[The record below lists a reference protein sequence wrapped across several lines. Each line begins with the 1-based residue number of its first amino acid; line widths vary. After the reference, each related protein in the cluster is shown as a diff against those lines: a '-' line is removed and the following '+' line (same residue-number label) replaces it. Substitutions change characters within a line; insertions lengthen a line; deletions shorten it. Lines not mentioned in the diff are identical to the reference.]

1 MNDKSE
7 MKILGETIPLSND
20 YLPIDTLKFL
30 KDNPR
35 VYACTHGHPKFDK
48 LIEEEQQEIIF
59 KNLLQEQS
67 VKNLTPDIKRHGG
80 LMEPILVRHDTK
92 EVIEGN
98 SRLAVYRELN
108 ENAEDG
114 EWEFIP
120 CNIVS
125 RLTDEQ
131 QAAFLNQIHVK
142 GKTQWSAYEKA
153 NFAYVRKEQG
163 WSIKDIALLFGESE
177 ATIRTRVKV
186 IKTMKDNMDSQH
198 SHFSY
203 YDVIVRN
210 EAISTEMD
218 RQDDLRTFLLE
229 KIKNQGPDGED
240 SDFTALELRKKL
252 PVILTKPK
260 VLRKY
265 INGTVDLDEAFQ
277 SANISHVE
285 DKVKRARGLIEDVS
299 WKDVSRLERNQL
311 NAFKQAVKNLS
322 RAVVRIEEMVSKSSS
337 SNG

>member
-1 MNDKSE
+1 MNDKSD

-35 VYACTHGHPKFDK
+35 VYACTHGHPNFDK
-48 LIEEEQQEIIF
+48 LIEEEQQELIF

-67 VKNLTPDIKRHGG
+67 VKNLIPDIKRHGG
-80 LMEPILVRHDTK
+80 LMEPILVRHDTM

-114 EWEFIP
+114 EWGFIP
-120 CNIVS
+120 CNIVI

-163 WSIKDIALLFGESE
+163 WSVKDIARLFGESE

-186 IKTMKDNMDSQH
+186 IKSMKANMDSQR

-218 RQDDLRTFLLE
+218 RQDDFRDFLLE
-229 KIKNQGPDGED
+229 KIKNQGLDGED

-252 PVILTKPK
+252 PAILQKPK
-260 VLRKY
+260 ELKKYLR
-265 INGTVDLDEAFQ
+265 GQTDLDEGYQRAKINQ
-277 SANISHVE
+277 VEEKIRQAKNMVEEVSHQE
-285 DKVKRARGLIEDVS
+285 VS
-299 WKDVSRLERNQL
+299 QLERNQL
-311 NAFKQAVKNLS
+311 NAFKQTVKRLS
-322 RAVVRIEEMVSKSSS
+322 REVGRIEKMIGELS

>member
-1 MNDKSE
+1 MNNKSE

-35 VYACTHGHPKFDK
+35 VYACTHGHPDFGK
-48 LIEEEQQEIIF
+48 LLEGEQQDIIL
-59 KNLLQEQS
+59 KNLLQEPS
-67 VKNLTPDIKRHGG
+67 VENLIPDIKRHGG
-80 LMEPILVRHDTK
+80 LMEPILVRLDTM

-98 SRLAVYRELN
+98 SRLAVYRKLN

-114 EWEFIP
+114 EWELIP

-163 WSIKDIALLFGESE
+163 WIVKDIARLFGESE
-177 ATIRTRVKV
+177 ATIRTRIKV
-186 IKTMKDNMDSQH
+186 IKTMKSNRDSRR
-198 SHFSY
+198 SHFSH
-203 YDVIVRN
+203 YDVVVR
-210 EAISTEMD
+210 EQAISTEMD
-218 RQDDLRTFLLE
+218 RRDDFRDFLLE
-229 KIKNQGPDGED
+229 KIKNQGSAGED
-240 SDFTALELRKKL
+240 SDFTALELRKRL
-252 PVILTKPK
+252 PVILKKPK
-260 VLRKY
+260 ELKKY
-265 INGTVDLDEAFQ
+265 MRGQTDLDESYQRAKI
-277 SANISHVE
+277 NEVE
-285 DKVKRARGLIEDVS
+285 EKIRQAKKLVEDVS
-299 WKDVSRLERNQL
+299 QKEVALLERNQL
-311 NAFKQAVKNLS
+311 NSFEQIVKKLS
-322 RAVVRIEEMVSKSSS
+322 REVGRIEKMISEMS